1 MIQELI
7 GKKLDKGIRRYLL
20 KYYPNEADDIRK
32 KAEEIFPSVAE
43 KGPLIGGAKNG
54 LYIDLDLFYAVI
66 SYYEA
71 SNHRI
76 DGEAIDEIIEDIF
89 SRMKI
94 TSFLLNINHRI
105 SHKNP

>member
-54 LYIDLDLFYAVI
+54 LYIDLVL
-66 SYYEA
+66 A
-71 SNHRI
+71 SGGNRHPQSHRN
-76 DGEAIDEIIEDIF
+76 DQ
-89 SRMKI
+89 S
-94 TSFLLNINHRI
+94 
-105 SHKNP
+105 